1 MTIKEI
7 TIRVQASKNYQVYE
21 NSFTAEN
28 ISETDLELL
37 RNTAIMQAK
46 IGIDALVDSTGATS
60 ETNVKSKARV
70 ITNETTTTSQMPPK
84 TDDLPFTFGPAS
96 TQPQSTQPQT
106 TPEIGMTRLL
116 PNNNSEFTTYKLCK
130 NKSNGELFFAL
141 VDHND
146 EARGFK
152 KYVKYTPG
160 M

>member
-7 TIRVQASKNYQVYE
+7 TIRVQASKSYQVYE

-28 ISETDLELL
+28 VSETDLELL

-60 ETNVKSKARV
+60 DTNAKSKARV
-70 ITNETTTTSQMPPK
+70 ITNETTTTSQIQPK
-84 TDDLPFTFGPAS
+84 TDDLPFTFGPTS
-96 TQPQSTQPQT
+96 TQPQA
-106 TPEIGMTRLL
+106 TPELGMTRLL

-152 KYVKYTPG
+152 KYVKYAPG

>member
-28 ISETDLELL
+28 VSETDLELL

-46 IGIDALVDSTGATS
+46 IGIEALVDSTGATS
-60 ETNVKSKARV
+60 DTNVKSKARV
-70 ITNETTTTSQMPPK
+70 ITTETTTTSQTQPK
-84 TDDLPFTFGPAS
+84 NDDLPFTFGPAS
-96 TQPQSTQPQT
+96 TQPQTQT